1 MECIPAAAASGG
13 GGGGGGQLGPA
24 SAGSQL
30 RGPSASAHRRAIEDV
45 FQSVTMMAP
54 SRCHLRLRLRLR
66 RRVTTA
72 PPAPSLA
79 RVARRLLT
87 VRGHFCPASGRAEHA
102 LVSLLFVGH
111 RRLSSAV
118 LLLRVDCTRTAL
130 RCTPLHP
137 AAPRSAL
144 PLHLPCPMAPRQ
156 RCEGHP

>member
-1 MECIPAAAASGG
+1 MYPGSGG
-13 GGGGGGQLGPA
+13 RRRRRRTARARLRWQPA
-24 SAGSQL
+24 QRPISERSSASNRGRFSDRHSDGSIALPPPSPSPPPPSPRHDSSAG
-30 RGPSASAHRRAIEDV
+30 AI
-45 FQSVTMMAP
+45 
-54 SRCHLRLRLRLR
+54 
-66 RRVTTA
+66 
-72 PPAPSLA
+72 A

-87 VRGHFCPASGRAEHA
+87 VRGHLCPASGRAEHA

-144 PLHLPCPMAPRQ
+144 PLHLPCPTAARQ